1 MTTAAPPH
9 EVTYLEAIS
18 EALDEEMSRDD
29 SVFLLGED
37 IGPYGGAF
45 RITEGFQ
52 KKYGEWRV
60 LDTPLA
66 EAGFVGAGVG
76 AAVMGMRPGGGRPI
90 ADFISCAFDQI
101 TQGAAK
107 DHYRGGGGAPLG
119 RRGPLCGG

>member
-1 MTTAAPPH
+1 MTTTAVGR

-18 EALDEEMSRDD
+18 QALDEEMTRDER
-29 SVFLLGED
+29 VFLMGED

-66 EAGFVGAGVG
+66 ESGFVGAAIG
-76 AAVMGMRPGGGRPI
+76 AAMMGMRPGVEMQFS
-90 ADFISCAFDQI
+90 DFISCAFGQI
-101 TQGAAK
+101 TE
-107 DHYRGGGGAPLG
+107 GGGENEYPLG
-119 RRGPLCGG
+119 PA

>member
-29 SVFLLGED
+29 SVFLMGED

-52 KKYGEWRV
+52 KKYGEWRGV
-60 LDTPLA
+60 GNPPPP
-66 EAGFVGAGVG
+66 AGGVG
-76 AAVMGMRPGGGRPI
+76 AAPGAGRGGG
-90 ADFISCAFDQI
+90 
-101 TQGAAK
+101 G
-107 DHYRGGGGAPLG
+107 RGGGGAIFPFLSFSV
-119 RRGPLCGG
+119 R

>member
-52 KKYGEWRV
+52 KKHGEWRGF
-60 LDTPLA
+60 DTPLA
-66 EAGFVGAGVG
+66 EAGIVGG
-76 AAVMGMRPGGGRPI
+76 AIWAPMMGLPPGAEARI
-90 ADFISCAFDQI
+90 ARFLSRAIGQI
-101 TQGAAK
+101 TA
-107 DHYRGGGGAPLG
+107 
-119 RRGPLCGG
+119 